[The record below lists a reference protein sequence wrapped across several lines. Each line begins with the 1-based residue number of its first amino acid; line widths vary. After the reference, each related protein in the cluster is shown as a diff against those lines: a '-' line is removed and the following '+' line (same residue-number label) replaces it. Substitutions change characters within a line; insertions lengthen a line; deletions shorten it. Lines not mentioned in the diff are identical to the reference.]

1 MGNNYDGYALLPS
14 DDPLEY
20 CILYFWDSL
29 EDEIYPKHFLD
40 SLLQMVD
47 DIETGKEKVYP
58 IDEDFFDRMKDLV
71 KDVEVE
77 DGDV

>member
-1 MGNNYDGYALLPS
+1 MTY
-14 DDPLEY
+14 
-20 CILYFWDSL
+20 
-29 EDEIYPKHFLD
+29 
-40 SLLQMVD
+40 

-71 KDVEVE
+71 KDVELE